1 LSESFASSHREYHDA
16 LADTDPLPNTNT
28 NTDANAVSEG
38 GMRASEQPVGHTDDI
53 PAASGLALDRSLD
66 SSQVEDS
73 SAVFGY
79 GIYDE
84 AQEGRQQ
91 EGSSSDFEFLGAGVR
106 P

>member
-28 NTDANAVSEG
+28 DTDTNVVSEG

-53 PAASGLALDRSLD
+53 PAPALDRSLD
-66 SSQVEDS
+66 SSLGEDS

-84 AQEGRQQ
+84 AQERSQQ
-91 EGSSSDFEFLGAGVR
+91 EGSSSDLEFLGAGVR